1 MTERSQAI
9 LAAAV
14 GGALGAAAGYMFF
27 TPRCRQ
33 LRQQLEPA
41 LDDLMRELN
50 QFRGTVSRAAGVAS
64 EGWRLLN
71 DAIADAGTQPHRYAN
86 PHQTTPF

>member
-1 MTERSQAI
+1 MDQRSQAFV
-9 LAAAV
+9 AAGIGAVV
-14 GGALGAAAGYMFF
+14 GGLAGYMLF
-27 TPRCRQ
+27 TEKGREW
-33 LRQQLEPA
+33 RQQLEPA

-50 QFRGTVSRAAGVAS
+50 SFRGTVTRAAGVAS

-71 DAIADAGTQPHRYAN
+71 DAIGDAGTQHRYAN

>member
-1 MTERSQAI
+1 
-9 LAAAV
+9 
-14 GGALGAAAGYMFF
+14 MFF
-27 TPRCRQ
+27 TPRGRD
-33 LRQQLEPA
+33 LRRQLEPA

-50 QFRGTVSRAAGVAS
+50 QFRGTVTRAAGVAS

-71 DAIADAGTQPHRYAN
+71 DAMGDAGTQAHRYAN